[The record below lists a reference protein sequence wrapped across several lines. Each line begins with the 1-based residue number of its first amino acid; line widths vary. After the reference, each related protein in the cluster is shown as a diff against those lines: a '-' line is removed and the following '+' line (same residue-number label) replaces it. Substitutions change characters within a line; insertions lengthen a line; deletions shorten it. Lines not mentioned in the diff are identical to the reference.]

1 MKVGENS
8 LRDRPLITIGHDDL
22 SAQASWL
29 EDILSKMLL
38 WALLEQTKTAVKQL
52 ITLLL
57 YFDVNN

>member
-1 MKVGENS
+1 M
-8 LRDRPLITIGHDDL
+8 TIVDNDDL

-29 EDILSKMLL
+29 EDIPSKMLL
-38 WALLEQTKTAVKQL
+38 WALLEQTKTAVKLL